1 MTSSNISTHQLARV
15 SELVSALMG
24 LHFPEGRYIDL
35 ERGIE
40 SASIDFGFDNN
51 IEGFIKWLTSSA
63 LTKSHIETLA
73 SHLTVGETFFFREKR
88 SFEVLEREILP
99 GLIQSKDGGEKRL
112 RIWSAGCSTGEEP
125 YSIAI
130 LLNRMIPDLKDW
142 NITILATDI
151 NSRVLK
157 KAAEG
162 VYTDWSFRD
171 TPPWVKEGYFKKTKE
186 GAYEILPRI
195 RKMVIF
201 EYLNLAEDVYP
212 SLLNNTN
219 AMDLIFCRNVLMY
232 FTTDT
237 AKKSFN
243 GFYKSLVDYG
253 WLLVGPTDAMRSLS
267 QEFVTVNFD
276 SITLYRKDTKKT
288 RTIEDLRQAIAPSYV
303 PPVAVPYQPLPL
315 APAPETVPAYHKEP
329 RVEKTEAGLEAY
341 MEAREMFEQGRYR
354 DVTEKLA
361 LLPENGRGD
370 AKVISLLA
378 RAYANQGRL
387 EDAIRWCKKAISVD
401 TVNAGHYYLLAT
413 ILQEQGQA
421 EEAVKSLKKALYI
434 DHNFVL
440 AYFVLGNIMQKQGE
454 MKLSR
459 KYLKNALDLLSGYR
473 PEEVLPESDGITAER
488 LSEIIASMNQ

>member
-1 MTSSNISTHQLARV
+1 MTSSNISTHQLSRI

-51 IEGFIKWLTSSA
+51 IEEFIKWLTSAA

-88 SFEVLEREILP
+88 SFDVLEREILP

-157 KAAEG
+157 KASEG

-171 TPPWVKEGYFKKTKE
+171 TPPWIKEGYFKKIKE
-186 GAYEILPRI
+186 GVYEILPQF
-195 RKMVIF
+195 RKMVSF

-212 SLLNNTN
+212 TLLNNTN
-219 AMDLIFCRNVLMY
+219 AIDLIFCRNVLMY
-232 FTTDT
+232 FSTDT
-237 AKKSFN
+237 AKKSVN
-243 GFYKSLVDYG
+243 GFYKSLVDGG
-253 WLLVGPTDAMRSLS
+253 WLLLGPTDAMKPLS
-267 QEFVTVNFD
+267 PEFVTVNFD
-276 SITLYRKDTKKT
+276 NITLYRKDTKKT
-288 RTIEDLRQAIAPSYV
+288 QAIEDLRQAIIPSYV
-303 PPVAVPYQPLPL
+303 QPGAEPYQPLPL
-315 APAPETVPAYHKEP
+315 APAPGTVPAYPQEAG
-329 RVEKTEAGLEAY
+329 VEKTEAGQDLY
-341 MEAREMFEQGRYR
+341 MEAKEMLELGRYR
-354 DVTEKLA
+354 EAIEKLTG
-361 LLPENGRGD
+361 LPVKD
-370 AKVISLLA
+370 PKIISLLA
-378 RAYANQGRL
+378 KAYANQGRL
-387 EDAIRWCKKAISVD
+387 DDALNWCKKAISVD

-413 ILQEQGQA
+413 ILEEQGQT

-440 AYFVLGNIMQKQGE
+440 AYFVLGNIMQRQGE

-459 KYLKNALDLLSGYR
+459 KYLKNALDLLSSYR

-488 LSEIIASMNQ
+488 LSEIITSMI

>member
-1 MTSSNISTHQLARV
+1 MTSSNISTHQLSQI

-24 LHFPEGRYIDL
+24 LHFPEDRYRDL

-51 IEGFIKWLTSSA
+51 IEEFIKWLTSSP
-63 LTKSHIETLA
+63 LSKSHIETLA

-88 SFEVLEREILP
+88 SFEVLAREILP
-99 GLIQSKDGGEKRL
+99 GLIQSKDRGEKRL
-112 RIWSAGCSTGEEP
+112 RIWSAGCSTGEES

-151 NSRVLK
+151 NPHALK

-162 VYTDWSFRD
+162 VYAEWSFRD
-171 TPPWVKEGYFKKTKE
+171 TPPWVKEGYFKKIKE
-186 GAYEILPRI
+186 GVYEILPRI
-195 RKMVIF
+195 RKMVTF

-232 FTTDT
+232 FSTDT
-237 AKKSFN
+237 AKKSVN
-243 GFYKSLVDYG
+243 GFYKSLVDCG
-253 WLLVGPTDAMRSLS
+253 WLLLGPADAMRSLS
-267 QEFVTVNFD
+267 QEFVAVNFD
-276 SITLYRKDTKKT
+276 NITLYVKDTKKT
-288 RTIEDLRQAIAPSYV
+288 QTIEELRRAMPPSYIQPKAAPS
-303 PPVAVPYQPLPL
+303 QPLPR
-315 APAPETVPAYHKEP
+315 PPTPEPLPAYHQEP
-329 RVEKTEAGLEAY
+329 RVEKIDPY
-341 MEAREMFEQGRYR
+341 MEAKEMFENGRYR

-361 LLPENGRGD
+361 GLPVNGKGD
-370 AKVISLLA
+370 LKIISLLA
-378 RAYANQGRL
+378 KAYANQGRL
-387 EDAIRWCKKAISVD
+387 DDAISWCKKAISVD

-421 EEAVKSLKKALYI
+421 EEAAKSLKKALYI

-440 AYFVLGNIMQKQGE
+440 AYFVLGNIMQRQGE

-459 KYLKNALDLLSGYR
+459 KYLKNALDLLSRYR

>member
-1 MTSSNISTHQLARV
+1 MTSSNISTHQLSQI
-15 SELVSALMG
+15 SELVSTLMG

-51 IEGFIKWLTSSA
+51 IEEFIKWLTSSA

-99 GLIQSKDGGEKRL
+99 GLIQSKHGGEKRL

-171 TPPWVKEGYFKKTKE
+171 TPQWVKEGYFKKTKE
-186 GAYEILPRI
+186 GAYEILPRV

-232 FTTDT
+232 FSTDT
-237 AKKSFN
+237 AKKSVN
-243 GFYKSLVDYG
+243 GFYKSLVDGG
-253 WLLVGPTDAMRSLS
+253 WLLLGPTDAMKPLS
-267 QEFVTVNFD
+267 PEFVTVNFD
-276 SITLYRKDTKKT
+276 NITLYRKDTKKT
-288 RTIEDLRQAIAPSYV
+288 QAIEDLRQAMPPSYV
-303 PPVAVPYQPLPL
+303 QPKAEPYQPLPL
-315 APAPETVPAYHKEP
+315 APAPDTVPAYHQDA
-329 RVEKTEAGLEAY
+329 RVEKIEIGPDPY
-341 MEAREMFEQGRYR
+341 MEAKEMFEHGRYR
-354 DVTEKLA
+354 DVTEKLSG
-361 LLPENGRGD
+361 LPVNGKGD
-370 AKVISLLA
+370 PKIISLLA

-387 EDAIRWCKKAISVD
+387 DDAINWCRKAISVD

-421 EEAVKSLKKALYI
+421 EEAVISLKKALYI

-440 AYFVLGNIMQKQGE
+440 AYFVLGNIMQRQGE

-459 KYLKNALDLLSGYR
+459 KYLKNALDLLSRYR